1 MAAPFIAPAP
11 ALSPTPARQR
21 RVRELD
27 FRRPSKFTRDQ
38 IRQVE
43 RTHETFCRSVS
54 SRLSAEL
61 RDDFGMALLGTDQL
75 PYAVAMDQGG
85 PRDAL
90 VTVLD
95 VEPLGTQ
102 VALVCDMAIAHA
114 FVNRLLGGDAGRTN
128 APETL
133 TDLELSVVG
142 CALGSLVESMSTAWT
157 EMAGLTLSIA
167 RLETSPTAVE
177 LVPPSEPTLLVNLSA
192 TLGTLASPFTVVL
205 PHPALAAVLP
215 SLDRNAFRQD
225 ELDPEAPQTMQRAVG
240 AVDVTLRAEVG
251 AVDISAAEVLR
262 LAPGDVIRLG
272 RPAAAGALLCVDD
285 VAVCTAAA
293 GRNGAARAVQV
304 IAPVE
309 RPR

>member
-1 MAAPFIAPAP
+1 MAAPFIAPTP
-11 ALSPTPARQR
+11 ALSPTPARQPK
-21 RVRELD
+21 VRELD

-38 IRQVE
+38 IRQLE
-43 RTHETFCRSVS
+43 RAHETFCRSVS

-61 RDDFGMALLGTDQL
+61 RDEFAMALLGTDQL

-95 VEPLGTQ
+95 VDPIGTQ
-102 VALVCDMAIAHA
+102 VALICDMAIAHA
-114 FVNRLLGGDAGRTN
+114 FVNRLLGGEDLRSDA
-128 APETL
+128 PVTL

-157 EMAGLTLSIA
+157 EMAGLSLRIA
-167 RLETSPTAVE
+167 RLETSPTGVE
-177 LVPPSEPTLLVNLSA
+177 LVPPSEPTLLVNLTA
-192 TLGTLASPFTVVL
+192 TLGRLASPFTVVL

-251 AVDISAAEVLR
+251 AIGISASEVLR
-262 LAPGDVIRLG
+262 LGPGDVIRLG

-285 VAVCTAAA
+285 VAVCTAKP

-304 IAPVE
+304 TAPVE
-309 RPR
+309 RPL